1 MSGNLA
7 IMSNW
12 KSSLGTS
19 LIVAGIMTLFT
30 GGSVFFLASELPSGT
45 DTSPLVALAIGVL
58 VFAVFLIW
66 FGNRLRRR
74 VESEVL
80 EERF

>member
-1 MSGNLA
+1 
-7 IMSNW
+7 MSNW

-58 VFAVFLIW
+58 VFAIFLIW

>member
-12 KSSLGTS
+12 KTSLGTS

-30 GGSVFFLASELPSGT
+30 AGSVFILSSELPSGT
-45 DTSPLVALAIGVL
+45 DTSPLIALAIGVL

-66 FGNRLRRR
+66 FGNRLRRGGEIENQY
-74 VESEVL
+74 V
-80 EERF
+80 

>member
-1 MSGNLA
+1 
-7 IMSNW
+7 MSNW

-30 GGSVFFLASELPSGT
+30 AGSVFILASELPSGT